1 MPISLTDSTS
11 GAQVL
16 AASNSGGF
24 EFGASTPSST
34 LTIAGKQLM
43 SGSVLAPQTI
53 GPSGLNRITG
63 SILVTS
69 RAKTSVSVGTIAGF
83 GSVTVTDGTGRL
95 QAFLFCGVPP
105 SGTIQIALQQY
116 NAGVTNTVAYSV
128 F

>member
-1 MPISLTDSTS
+1 MSFSLTDSTS

-24 EFGASTPSST
+24 EFGPSAPSST

-43 SGSVLAPQTI
+43 NGSVLAQQTI
-53 GPSGLNRITG
+53 SPSGLNRITG
-63 SILVTS
+63 SVAVTS
-69 RAKTSVSVGTIAGF
+69 HSTTSVSVGSIAGF
-83 GSVTVTDGTGRL
+83 GSVRVTDGTGRL

-116 NAGVTNTVAYSV
+116 TAGVTNTVAYSV